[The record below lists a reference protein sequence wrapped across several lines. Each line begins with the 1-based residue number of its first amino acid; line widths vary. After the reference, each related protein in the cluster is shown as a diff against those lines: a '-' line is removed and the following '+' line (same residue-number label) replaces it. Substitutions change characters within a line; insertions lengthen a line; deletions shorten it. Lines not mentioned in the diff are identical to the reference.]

1 MPLAIDIAIAKTN
14 KYASR
19 ESGDTVEIVERPGG
33 GMSVIM
39 ADGQGSGRAAKAL
52 SMQITAKVTALL
64 KEGVRDGA
72 SARAAN
78 DFLFAMRHGQVSATL
93 DILSV
98 DLKSQTVV
106 ITRNGDSACL
116 VDVNGEVEGY
126 FNGERPLGIYP
137 RTRPWTTEIPIGPDL
152 RVIVVSD
159 GVIRAGS
166 RAGQARIDLAELAP
180 RAAPGGSAQEIADLI
195 LEKAITLDLG
205 KPRDDMTAVALTLT
219 EHQEAILVRRMSATV
234 PLP

>member
-33 GMSVIM
+33 GMSIIM

-116 VDVNGEVEGY
+116 VDVNGEIDVH

-137 RTRPWTTEIPIGPDL
+137 RTRPWTTEIPIGPGL

-159 GVIRAGS
+159 GVIHAGS
-166 RAGQARIDLAELAP
+166 RAGAAQIDLAATASWME
-180 RAAPGGSAQEIADLI
+180 PGSSAQAIADCVLAS
-195 LEKAITLDLG
+195 AIALDQG
-205 KPRDDMTAVALTLT
+205 KPRDDMSVVALTLT
-219 EHQEAILVRRMSATV
+219 EHQEAILVRRMRAEV